1 MTRPKSKRKNA
12 NQVIIVD
19 REGPT
24 RHERLADPDSYEN
37 RKKRAMK
44 AKKIKPSVYQKE
56 QEAKKKSE
64 ENGQDKPK
72 QGGRLA
78 DKIRKLNAQK
88 EKQAAKNSD
97 ESSES

>member
-44 AKKIKPSVYQKE
+44 AKKIKPSIYQKE
-56 QEAKKKSE
+56 QEAKKKSDG
-64 ENGQDKPK
+64 NNDKPK